1 MRKIVGVMLSGVVA
15 AWIGAGTCWATD
27 YSIDSSHSSIGFKVK
42 HLAISSVPGTFS
54 EFKGTFSYDPANVA
68 ASKAEAEITVKSID
82 TSDAKRDDHL
92 RAADFFDAP
101 KYPTITFK
109 SKKVEGV
116 SASDFK
122 AHGDL
127 TIHGVTKP
135 VVLDVT
141 YGGSAVDPWG
151 KERAAFVATT
161 KINRKDFGL
170 TWSKTLE
177 TGSLVVGDEVSI
189 TLEIEGIK
197 A

>member
-1 MRKIVGVMLSGVVA
+1 MKGMLKMKILGLVTACVC
-15 AWIGAGTCWATD
+15 AGTSWAAD
-27 YSIDSSHSSIGFKVK
+27 YKIDPAHSSIGFKVK
-42 HLAISSVPGTFS
+42 HLAISSVPGTFG
-54 EFKGTFSYDPANVA
+54 EFSGTFSYDPANVA
-68 ASKAEAEITVKSID
+68 ASKAEAQITVKSINTAD
-82 TSDAKRDDHL
+82 VKRDDHL
-92 RAADFFDAP
+92 RSGDFLDTEKFP
-101 KYPTITFK
+101 NITFK
-109 SKKVEGV
+109 SQKVEGV
-116 SASDFK
+116 SDSEFK

-135 VVLDVT
+135 VVLNIT

-151 KERAAFVATT
+151 NHRAAFVAST

-177 TGSLVVGDEVSI
+177 TGSLVVGDDVLI